1 MPNEKERKKK
11 AGQNKSKKTQAMRTA
26 VRDRH
31 RRSETSRA
39 GARRR
44 TTDQK
49 DTVTYK
55 KGSASDKTMRG
66 TTKPGA

>member
-1 MPNEKERKKK
+1 VPNEKERKKK
-11 AGQNKSKKTQAMRTA
+11 AGQNKSKKMQAMREA

-31 RRSETSRA
+31 RRSATSRA
-39 GARRR
+39 GARRP
-44 TTDQK
+44 TTDEK

-55 KGSASDKTMRG
+55 KGSAGDQTMRG